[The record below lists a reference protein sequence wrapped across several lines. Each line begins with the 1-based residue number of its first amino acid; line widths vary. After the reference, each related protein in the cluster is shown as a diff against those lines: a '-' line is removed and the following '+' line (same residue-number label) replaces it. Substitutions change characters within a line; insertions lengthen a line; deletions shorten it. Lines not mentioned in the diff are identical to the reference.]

1 MKMIKKNSSNSNI
14 FYLIKKT
21 WKFLSRKR
29 KKEIKFLF
37 LIVLVNS
44 FTELISLI
52 SIIPFLAA
60 IVNPTSIYNIYL
72 IKEFAKLLKITNA
85 NEMLFPLTGIFL
97 LGTLISGIMRLGFY
111 YKTYRVAGNIGSELS
126 SNAFKNSLYKSYN
139 YHLNTNSNILI
150 TTLTKDIN
158 EIIYMIFVPIIQL
171 ISALIISL
179 VIILSLLFINFYISF
194 SSLIIISILYYL
206 FFRSSSYTIT
216 KFSKRNLLISQS
228 LTKLVQESLGAI
240 REIIISNNYNFYIQ
254 KHLKD
259 EIFFRR
265 EIGTGTFLLTLPR
278 LIIEPTGI
286 ILLAFFGY
294 LLIISGESKQVIP
307 IIGTFSFSALK
318 LLPYVQKIYEGI
330 NYPRLAKSRLINLLN
345 ILEKDSSQES
355 KHTPAMKIKL
365 KKSIN
370 FVNLGFSYSKE
381 SSAIFKDLNLTINS
395 GDKIGIIGET
405 GSGKS
410 TFLDILTGLLPPT
423 KGEIFIDNINLYDSK
438 IKQHNI
444 LKGWQKFLTNVPQN
458 IFLTDS
464 SIAENIALGVNKE
477 NIDYEKLDKV
487 IDIALLTEF
496 INKTRNGINTIVG
509 EQGLMLSGGQK
520 QRIGIARALYKGSKF
535 IILDEA
541 TSAID
546 IQTEE
551 LIMHNLNKLGPE
563 ITIVSVAH
571 RLNSLKFCNKIYQL
585 KEGRLIETNLFKK

>member
-1 MKMIKKNSSNSNI
+1 MIKKYSTNSNI

-29 KKEIKFLF
+29 KKEINFLF

-60 IVNPTSIYNIYL
+60 IVNPKSIYDIHL

-85 NEMLFPLTGIFL
+85 NEILFPLTGIFL
-97 LGTLISGIMRLGFY
+97 FGTLISGIMRLVFY
-111 YKTYRVAGNIGSELS
+111 FLTYRVAGNIGSELS
-126 SNAFKNSLYKSYN
+126 SNAFKNSLYKPYY

-171 ISALIISL
+171 ISALIVSI
-179 VIILSLLFINFYISF
+179 VIICSLIFINFYISF

-206 FFRSSSYTIT
+206 FFRSSSYTIS

-240 REIIISNNYNFYIQ
+240 REIIISNSYNFYIQ
-254 KHLKD
+254 KHFKD
-259 EIFFRR
+259 EKLYRR
-265 EIGTGTFLLTLPR
+265 EVGTGTFLLTLPR
-278 LIIEPTGI
+278 LIIEPAGI
-286 ILLAFFGY
+286 IILALLGY
-294 LLIISGESKQVIP
+294 ILIISGESKQVIP

-318 LLPYVQKIYEGI
+318 LLPYVQKMYEGI
-330 NYPRLAKSRLINLLN
+330 NYPRLAKSRLINLLT
-345 ILEKDSSQES
+345 ILKKDSYQEL
-355 KHTPAMKIKL
+355 KETQYMKIKL
-365 KKSIN
+365 KKRID

-381 SSAIFKDLNLTINS
+381 SSPIFRGLNLSINS

-410 TFLDILTGLLPPT
+410 TFLDLLTGLLPPT
-423 KGEIFIDNINLYDSK
+423 EGEIFIDDVNLHDTNIKRANT
-438 IKQHNI
+438 
-444 LKGWQKFLTNVPQN
+444 LKGWQRYLTNVPQN
-458 IFLTDS
+458 IYLTDS
-464 SIAENIALGVNKE
+464 TIAENIALGINK
-477 NIDYEKLDKV
+477 NDINYKKIYKV
-487 IDIALLTEF
+487 IEIVFLTNF
-496 INKTRNGINTIVG
+496 INKTPNGINTIVG

-535 IILDEA
+535 LILDEA
-541 TSAID
+541 TSSID
-546 IQTEE
+546 TKTEE
-551 LIMHNLNKLGPE
+551 LIMQNLNTLGSE
-563 ITIVSVAH
+563 MTIISVAH
-571 RLNSLKFCNKIYQL
+571 RLNSLKFCNKIYEL
-585 KEGRLIETNLFKK
+585 KGGKLIETNLFNQ

>member
-1 MKMIKKNSSNSNI
+1 MKKKYSNNLNI

-21 WKFLSRKR
+21 WGFLSRKR
-29 KKEIKFLF
+29 KKEINFLF

-52 SIIPFLAA
+52 SIVPFLAV
-60 IVNPTSIYNIYL
+60 IVNPSSIYDIYF
-72 IKEFAKLLKITNA
+72 IKEFAQLIKITNA
-85 NEMLFPLTGIFL
+85 NEMLLPLTGIFL
-97 LGTLISGIMRLGFY
+97 FGTLISGMMRLIFY
-111 YKTYRVAGNIGSELS
+111 FLTYRVAGNIGSELS
-126 SNAFKNSLYKSYN
+126 SNAFKNSLYQSYN

-150 TTLTKDIN
+150 TTLSKDIN

-171 ISALIISL
+171 ISALIISI
-179 VIILSLLFINFYISF
+179 VIIFSLLFINFYISF

-206 FFRSSSYTIT
+206 FFRSSSYKIA
-216 KFSKRNLLISQS
+216 KFSKRNLLIGQS

-259 EIFFRR
+259 EKFFRR
-265 EIGTGTFLLTLPR
+265 EVGTGTFLLTLPR
-278 LIIEPTGI
+278 LIIEPAGI

-294 LLIISGESKQVIP
+294 ILIISGESKQVIP

-318 LLPYVQKIYEGI
+318 LLPYVQKMYEGI

-345 ILEKDSSQES
+345 ILEKDSSQDS
-355 KHTPAMKIKL
+355 KQTPAMKIKL
-365 KKSIN
+365 KQSIN
-370 FVNLGFSYSKE
+370 FINLGFSYSKE
-381 SSAIFKDLNLTINS
+381 SSPIFKDLNLTINS

-423 KGEIFIDNINLYDSK
+423 DGRILIDEVDLYDNNMK
-438 IKQHNI
+438 RLNI
-444 LKGWQKFLTNVPQN
+444 LKGWQRYLTNVPQN
-458 IFLTDS
+458 IFITDS
-464 SIAENIALGVNKE
+464 TIAENIALGINKK
-477 NIDYEKLDKV
+477 NINYEKIDEV
-487 IDIALLTEF
+487 IEIALLTDF
-496 INKTRNGINTIVG
+496 INKSHNGINTIVG

-535 IILDEA
+535 LILDEA

-546 IQTEE
+546 SQTEE
-551 LIMHNLNKLGPE
+551 LIMNNLNKIGSNM
-563 ITIVSVAH
+563 TIISVAH
-571 RLNSLKFCNKIYQL
+571 RLNSLKFCNKIYEL
-585 KEGRLIETNLFKK
+585 KEGKLIETNLFNK